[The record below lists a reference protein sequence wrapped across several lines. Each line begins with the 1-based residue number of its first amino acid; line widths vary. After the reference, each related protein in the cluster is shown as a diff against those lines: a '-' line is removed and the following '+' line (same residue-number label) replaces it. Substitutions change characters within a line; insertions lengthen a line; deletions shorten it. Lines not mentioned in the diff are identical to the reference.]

1 MSIYYIS
8 YIVYEMELINLRL
21 RIRLHESA
29 SFCMVMRRS
38 AGTFNGKGRAGQRRY
53 GRAQHM

>member
-1 MSIYYIS
+1 
-8 YIVYEMELINLRL
+8 MELINLRL